1 VPTAC
6 QIDGE
11 QIAFE
16 FEIDLFNS
24 GAAFARD
31 VLVEASLFNAG
42 PNQEQDI
49 GAFMA
54 VPVGK
59 GERIAAIPPLQR
71 VNFRTSL
78 AGARDAVQVF
88 ELGGRQVFV
97 PVIAF
102 NVLYRW
108 GGGEGQTSASY
119 LIGIDTGAEKLAPLR
134 ADQGPRAFSGL
145 GVRPLPTAMRN

>member
-1 VPTAC
+1 M
-6 QIDGE
+6 DGE

-24 GAAFARD
+24 GGAFARD
-31 VLVEASLFNAG
+31 ILVEAGLFNAG
-42 PNQEQDI
+42 PDQEQVI

-54 VPVGK
+54 EPVGK

-71 VNFRTSL
+71 LNFRTSL
-78 AGARDAVQVF
+78 AAPRDAVQVF
-88 ELGGRQVFV
+88 EMAGRQVFV
-97 PVIAF
+97 PVVAL

-108 GGGEGQTSASY
+108 GAGEGQTSASY

-145 GVRPLPTAMRN
+145 GVRPLPTALRN